1 MLLLCVVLYVVFFY
15 IRSFWVSRFKVIIRG
30 RVKFKLHNCRYQIGL
45 KLFSVPSRHKIYGK
59 LF

>member
-1 MLLLCVVLYVVFFY
+1 MLCRLFQQ
-15 IRSFWVSRFKVIIRG
+15 SFWVSRFKVIIRG